1 MYVINLKLVQVK
13 PEKIINTM
21 FESGRDSMEQV
32 GDKDWI
38 FLEQKRIVLEEQEL
52 SQISLIRLI
61 EDNYPQ
67 LRRIDYGIVIL
78 GVGSNLSYKRFSKD
92 IKSSNP
98 QVHYHNNIF
107 NSRSER
113 LNMFITDSNPYVGN
127 KLSKYLPREF
137 NKNDLFGWLSPN
149 LHGFD
154 NLKYEFNIDIFPYPF
169 RDQEISYN
177 EKDGFKYQLNGLE
190 PPFLNK
196 DGTKPIKNHVVLL
209 ENIEN
214 RYLNLFYPDFHELG
228 HIQQKCNVVNSE
240 NFQKKYLKYK
250 NKYLQLKN
258 NF

>member
-149 LHGFD
+149 LH
-154 NLKYEFNIDIFPYPF
+154 LH
-169 RDQEISYN
+169 
-177 EKDGFKYQLNGLE
+177 L
-190 PPFLNK
+190 
-196 DGTKPIKNHVVLL
+196 
-209 ENIEN
+209 
-214 RYLNLFYPDFHELG
+214 
-228 HIQQKCNVVNSE
+228 
-240 NFQKKYLKYK
+240 
-250 NKYLQLKN
+250 
-258 NF
+258 